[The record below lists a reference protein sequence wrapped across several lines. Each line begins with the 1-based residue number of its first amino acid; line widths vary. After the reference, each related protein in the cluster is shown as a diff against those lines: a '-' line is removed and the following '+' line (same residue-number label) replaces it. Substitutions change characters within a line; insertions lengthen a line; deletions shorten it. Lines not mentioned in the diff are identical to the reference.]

1 LCVARELTKQFEEY
15 RIGTG
20 GELAAHYAAHPAKG
34 EIVFLVRAATKE
46 ERAESHAA
54 AEGGP
59 G

>member
-1 LCVARELTKQFEEY
+1 LTKQFEEY

-46 ERAESHAA
+46 ERRGMEAEEEADG
-54 AEGGP
+54 EEV
-59 G
+59 